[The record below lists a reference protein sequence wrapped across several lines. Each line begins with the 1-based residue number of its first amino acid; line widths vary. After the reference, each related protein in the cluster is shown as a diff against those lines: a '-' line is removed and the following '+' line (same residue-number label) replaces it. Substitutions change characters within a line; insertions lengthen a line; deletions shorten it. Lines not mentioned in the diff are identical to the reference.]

1 MTSYPELA
9 LIIGG
14 TRRMTGSAG
23 TIDIENPATGETIA
37 TPPAAGVQEAVE
49 AAVLASEAFVEWSAL
64 SPLARSQTMRR
75 AADLMRERTENAA
88 TAMTLEQ
95 GKPIQQARLEW
106 NASADLLDWYAEE
119 GRRVYGRIVP
129 SRDPDISLAVHHR
142 PLGPVAAF
150 APWNFPA
157 WAVMQKIAP
166 ALGAG
171 CSIVMKPSEEAPATA
186 MLIADALIDA
196 GLPPKAISV
205 IWGPPAPISESLVAH
220 PAILKISLT
229 GSIPVGRLLSK
240 LAGEHLKK
248 TTMELGGH
256 APVIVAADANLDDLV
271 PQAVQWKFRNA
282 GQVCVSPTRFL
293 VDEAIH
299 DEFVERV
306 TAETK
311 KLTLGNGMD
320 AKTDMGPVMNARRLT
335 SMEALVDD
343 ARDKGAICKA
353 GGSRAGIQGYFFEP
367 TVLTGMTSDMRA
379 MNEEPFGPLMLISRT
394 VTLNEALLEANRL
407 PVGLASYCFSRSQ
420 SNVQRVS
427 QTIQAGMLGVNH
439 FALALPETPFGGI
452 LDSGFGSEGGVEG
465 IAPYLSSH
473 LVTARSA

>member
-1 MTSYPELA
+1 MTRYPELP

-14 TRRMTGSAG
+14 TRRMTGSVG
-23 TIDIENPATGETIA
+23 TLDIENPASGEIIA
-37 TPPAAGVQEAVE
+37 TTPAAGAQEAVE
-49 AAVLASEAFVEWSAL
+49 AAALASEGFAEWSAL

-75 AADLMRERTENAA
+75 AADLMRERTQSAA

-129 SRDPDISLAVHHR
+129 SRSPGISLAVHHR

-171 CSIVMKPSEEAPATA
+171 CSIVVKPSEGTPATA
-186 MLIADALIDA
+186 MLIAEALLEA

-205 IWGPPAPISESLVAH
+205 VWGPPAPISEALISH
-220 PAILKISLT
+220 PAIRKISLT

-240 LAGEHLKK
+240 MAGEHLKK

-256 APVIVAADANLDDLV
+256 APVIVMADADLDDLV

-299 DEFVERV
+299 DEFVERA

-311 KLTLGNGMD
+311 KLTLGNGLD
-320 AKTDMGPVMNARRLT
+320 AGTDVGPVMNARRLAAI
-335 SMEALVDD
+335 EALVDD
-343 ARDKGAICKA
+343 ARDKGAVCTT
-353 GGSRAGIQGYFFEP
+353 GGTRVGNQGHFFEP
-367 TVLTGMTSDMRA
+367 TVLSGMTPDMLA
-379 MNEEPFGPLMLISRT
+379 MNEEPFGPLMLVSKTIS
-394 VTLNEALLEANRL
+394 LGDALSEANRL
-407 PVGLASYCFSRSQ
+407 PVGLASYCFSQTQ
-420 SNVQRVS
+420 SNVFRVS

-452 LDSGFGSEGGVEG
+452 LDSGFGSEGGTEG

-473 LVTARSA
+473 LVTARLV